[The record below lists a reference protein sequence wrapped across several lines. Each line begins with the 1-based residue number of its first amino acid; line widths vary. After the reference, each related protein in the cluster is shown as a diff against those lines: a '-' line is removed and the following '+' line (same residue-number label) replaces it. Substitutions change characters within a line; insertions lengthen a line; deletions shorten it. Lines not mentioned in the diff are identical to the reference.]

1 MSTQPTS
8 LNGSEAHDEQTKS
21 VPATRH
27 QKFPIGWGDLVGFR
41 RRGSARP
48 VQAAEVANGDACAVA
63 AVPNGDGI
71 VVVGKGASIVGEIT
85 NCTQVEIAGALEGK
99 VVAEAVIVRAGGRL
113 KGHVCSERAEVHGTI
128 EGQVQVE
135 DHLDIRS
142 TGEVSGELAYGKLS
156 VASGGRLAGSIQIV
170 SEPEQHDVPAGP
182 FEAVEQAEVASYG
195 RSMAF
200 RGESS
205 VN

>member
-1 MSTQPTS
+1 MSTQSTLP
-8 LNGSEAHDEQTKS
+8 NGREAHDEQPKS
-21 VPATRH
+21 VPAASH
-27 QKFPIGWGDLVGFR
+27 QKFSIEWGDLVGFR
-41 RRGSARP
+41 RRAPAQPARP
-48 VQAAEVANGDACAVA
+48 AEDANGDACAVA
-63 AVPNGDGI
+63 AGANGDGI

-99 VVAEAVIVRAGGRL
+99 VVAEAVIVRAGGCL

-142 TGEVSGELAYGKLS
+142 TGDVSGELAYGKLS

-170 SEPEQHDVPAGP
+170 SEPEQPEVPAAYG
-182 FEAVEQAEVASYG
+182 AVEHAEAAPYD
-195 RSMAF
+195 RTMAF
-200 RGESS
+200 MGESS
-205 VN
+205 LN